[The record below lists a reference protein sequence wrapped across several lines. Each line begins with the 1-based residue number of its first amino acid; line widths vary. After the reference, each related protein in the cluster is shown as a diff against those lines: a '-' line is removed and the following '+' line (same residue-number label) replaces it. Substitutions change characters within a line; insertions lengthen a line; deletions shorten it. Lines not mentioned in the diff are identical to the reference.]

1 MEATPAVNEDD
12 RKLFVGGL
20 PQEASDEDVKEY
32 FGQYGEIENVN
43 LKMDP
48 QTGRS
53 RGFAFIVFKDNDALN
68 AASAQ
73 EAHVIKV
80 NSILGQ
86 LLNKYRYRIGIYHG
100 CGSSVAEPPL
110 IWAAPAPDGQG
121 PGADSGSDL
130 LGSAPAPGKKRR
142 LRLHTLKFFILSFQK
157 VNYYYKSVLDHIY
170 PSKLL

>member
-20 PQEASDEDVKEY
+20 PQEASDEDIKEY
-32 FGQYGEIENVN
+32 FGQYGEIDNVN

-53 RGFAFIVFKDNDALN
+53 RGFAFILFKENTACN

-80 NSILGQ
+80 N
-86 LLNKYRYRIGIYHG
+86 
-100 CGSSVAEPPL
+100 
-110 IWAAPAPDGQG
+110 
-121 PGADSGSDL
+121 
-130 LGSAPAPGKKRR
+130 
-142 LRLHTLKFFILSFQK
+142 
-157 VNYYYKSVLDHIY
+157 
-170 PSKLL
+170 

>member
-1 MEATPAVNEDD
+1 MIKQEDTNVATINLDLVDAERDGEQIYYIFFWLRWSLMFFLISAWSKREMEATPAVNEDD

-86 LLNKYRYRIGIYHG
+86 LLNKMY
-100 CGSSVAEPPL
+100 
-110 IWAAPAPDGQG
+110 
-121 PGADSGSDL
+121 
-130 LGSAPAPGKKRR
+130 
-142 LRLHTLKFFILSFQK
+142 
-157 VNYYYKSVLDHIY
+157 
-170 PSKLL
+170 

>member
-20 PQEASDEDVKEY
+20 PQEANDADIKEY

-53 RGFAFIVFKDNDALN
+53 RGFAFIVFKDSPSLN

-80 NSILGQ
+80 NV
-86 LLNKYRYRIGIYHG
+86 LLLTFQAFSTRF
-100 CGSSVAEPPL
+100 CFFP
-110 IWAAPAPDGQG
+110 
-121 PGADSGSDL
+121 
-130 LGSAPAPGKKRR
+130 R
-142 LRLHTLKFFILSFQK
+142 LVS
-157 VNYYYKSVLDHIY
+157 
-170 PSKLL
+170 

>member
-121 PGADSGSDL
+121 PGADSGSAFPTY
-130 LGSAPAPGKKRR
+130 LGR
-142 LRLHTLKFFILSFQK
+142 LRLQAKRGGSGAI
-157 VNYYYKSVLDHIY
+157 D
-170 PSKLL
+170 

>member
-1 MEATPAVNEDD
+1 MNEDD

-86 LLNKYRYRIGIYHG
+86 L
-100 CGSSVAEPPL
+100 
-110 IWAAPAPDGQG
+110 
-121 PGADSGSDL
+121 
-130 LGSAPAPGKKRR
+130 
-142 LRLHTLKFFILSFQK
+142 
-157 VNYYYKSVLDHIY
+157 
-170 PSKLL
+170 